1 MSIFSLTLHPTYY
14 NQGFFNV
21 TVDFDRFV
29 RSQEGQ
35 VFLRLGLEGP
45 QIQGMI
51 NRRANRNGTARI
63 IGGAKLRDWFQKNYR
78 PMETV
83 AVDLSFPEIIILHK
97 KTDE

>member
-1 MSIFSLTLHPTYY
+1 MSVFSLTLHPTYY

-29 RSQEGQ
+29 RSQEGE
-35 VFLRLGLEGP
+35 VALRLGSAGR

-63 IGGAKLRDWFQKNYR
+63 IDGAKLRDWFQSNYR
-78 PMETV
+78 PMDTV
-83 AVDLSFPEIIILHK
+83 AVDLSSPEIFILRMA
-97 KTDE
+97 TDK